1 MMGTLVLHI
10 LFTAANAFLW
20 FQAGRAWERRKR
32 NMPEHDKTEELL
44 NRLRKHHGIQTPDA
58 PRHDYHPSGRRGYQN
73 RHFHANNKEEE

>member
-44 NRLRKHHGIQTPDA
+44 RHMRKRASEQT
-58 PRHDYHPSGRRGYQN
+58 QN
-73 RHFHANNKEEE
+73 TNH